1 MNKQSLLAL
10 IILTLIG
17 VGGYYYSIQND
28 GVNRSSLIG
37 ELLLAEVIP
46 HANSIDKIV
55 ISGAGNHTVVTLNKQ
70 GSAWHIDERDNYIA
84 DISQIRRL
92 VISLL
97 EARIVEEKTSNVELY
112 SRLGVEDISYDD
124 AQGAQVT
131 LYYGQASAA
140 LIVGKPGP
148 QLNKNRYVRK
158 PHENP
163 SWLVDRKIDIK
174 HDLTYWLDKDLF
186 SVEPNQIAKV
196 TIIAGDSS
204 PLIIEHRH
212 DENDS
217 ADSSHFKVTNLTDPN
232 AYVVDAELQQV
243 TNALSSFQLLDVA
256 KHDRVASHPV
266 SLNIEYQLNDGTV
279 IAMQAYDVEGERYV
293 SIDMDGPADFVANIQ
308 PRTKARVFKLPN
320 VTYEAMFKREE
331 DVLAI
336 TEDMLN

>member
-17 VGGYYYSIQND
+17 VGAYYYSIQND

-55 ISGAGNHTVVTLNKQ
+55 ITGAGNHTIVTLNKQ

-97 EARIVEEKTSNVELY
+97 EAKIVEEKTSNVELY

-131 LYYGQASAA
+131 LHYGQKSAA
-140 LIVGKPGP
+140 LIIGKPGP

-186 SVEPNQIAKV
+186 SVEPHEIAKV
-196 TIIAGDSS
+196 TIVAGDSS
-204 PLIIEHRH
+204 PLIVEHRH

-256 KHDRVASHPV
+256 RQDTVAGHPV
-266 SLNIEYQLNDGTV
+266 SLNIEYQLNDGTF
-279 IAMQAYDVEGERYV
+279 ITMQAYDVEGERYV

-308 PRTKARVFKLPN
+308 PRTKGRVFKLPN
-320 VTYEAMFKREE
+320 VTYDAMFKKEE
-331 DVLAI
+331 DILAI
-336 TEDMLN
+336 TEDQLN

>member
-10 IILTLIG
+10 IVLTLIG
-17 VGGYYYSIQND
+17 VGGYYISNQKDSI
-28 GVNRSSLIG
+28 NRSSLIG

-55 ISGAGNHTVVTLNKQ
+55 ITGAGNHTIVTLNKQ

-97 EARIVEEKTSNVELY
+97 EAKIVEEKTSNVELY

-131 LYYGQASAA
+131 LHYGQKSAA
-140 LIVGKPGP
+140 LIIGKPGP

-186 SVEPNQIAKV
+186 SVEPHEIAKV
-196 TIIAGDSS
+196 TIVAGDSS

-212 DENDS
+212 DESDS

-256 KHDRVASHPV
+256 RQDTVAGHPV
-266 SLNIEYQLNDGTV
+266 SLNIEYQLNDGTF
-279 IAMQAYDVEGERYV
+279 ITMQAYDVEGERYV

-308 PRTKARVFKLPN
+308 PRTKGRVFKLPN
-320 VTYEAMFKREE
+320 VTYDAMFKKEE
-331 DVLAI
+331 DILAI
-336 TEDMLN
+336 TEDQLN